1 MRFRAVVL
9 ALVLALLPAH
19 TAEATEPS
27 TLTVTFT
34 DRAGAPAQRAMVT
47 MVNPVTNDYLY
58 AESEGGAATI
68 DAPPGEYILWSV
80 VYTGQS
86 EVSMLMWP
94 HFEVTGSGT
103 VALDARV
110 ARPIEVTVPHRSA
123 RIAAVVVGMN
133 VKWTIDGEKYGAFE
147 AVTTAD
153 APRVSTAQL
162 GSAQPRDGVHTRIK
176 VQLTAPD
183 VAYHVQWERRGGM
196 FTGLRETVRAE
207 DVTGMRT
214 DYAVLGDAR
223 EAQVGATVNAKE
235 GVEQGL
241 GVPITLPHSRME
253 YFSKNAEWDAL
264 VCFGEQT
271 QSCLSGPPS
280 PRWNY
285 APFLPNARLIERL
298 DNRLRIIAGIADQSG
313 HRGLAEDD
321 IRDGRFTLYR
331 EGVKVAEVP
340 LEEADFVDLPPEKAR
355 YRIEFDGSFATLLP
369 GTFHAA
375 WTFESGFVPI
385 GEGELPALNV
395 RFTPRLDPTNHAQA
409 GRPLPLPIEVT
420 GGTAR
425 TLTVDV
431 SYDAGKTWVSA
442 PLQPTRTGWVTR
454 VTPPA
459 GAADISLR
467 AHATDASGNEVE
479 QSMTRAIPLS

>member
-1 MRFRAVVL
+1 MRFRAVAI
-9 ALVLALLPAH
+9 ALVLALLPVH

-27 TLTVTFT
+27 ALTVMFT
-34 DRAGAPAQRAMVT
+34 DRAGAPAQRAVVT

-58 AESEGGAATI
+58 AESDGGAATI
-68 DAPPGEYILWSV
+68 DAPPGEYMLWAK

-86 EVSMLMWP
+86 DVSMLMWP
-94 HFEVTGSGT
+94 HFTVTGQAT
-103 VALDARV
+103 VTLDARM

-123 RIAAVVVGMN
+123 RIAAVVVGANM
-133 VKWTIDGEKYGAFE
+133 KWTFNGEARGAFDS
-147 AVTTAD
+147 VTTAD

-162 GSAQPRDGVHTRIK
+162 GPGHDGVHTRIK
-176 VQLTAPD
+176 VQMTAPD
-183 VAYHVQWERRGGM
+183 TAYHLQWERRGGM

-207 DVTGMRT
+207 DVTGVRV
-214 DYAVLGDAR
+214 DYAALGDAR
-223 EAQVGATVNAKE
+223 EAQVGATVTSQD

-241 GVPITLPHSRME
+241 GVPIPLPHSRME
-253 YFSKNAEWDAL
+253 YYGKNAVWDTL

-285 APFLPNARLIERL
+285 APFLPTARLIERL

-313 HRGLAEDD
+313 HPGLAEDD

-331 EGVKVAEVP
+331 DGVKVAETP
-340 LEEADFVDLPPEKAR
+340 LGESSFTDLPPEKAR

-375 WTFESGFVPI
+375 WTFESGFMPI

-395 RFTPRLDPTNHAQA
+395 RFTPRLDPNNHAQA
-409 GRPLPLPIEVT
+409 GRPLTLPIEVT

-431 SYDAGKTWVSA
+431 SYDAGATWVAA
-442 PLQPTRTGWVTR
+442 PLQPTRTGWGTR
-454 VTPPA
+454 ITPPA

-467 AHATDASGNEVE
+467 AHATDAAGNEVE
-479 QSMTRAIPLS
+479 QVMTRAIPLR